1 MTATVRRRKRPGN
14 GSRPA
19 TRPLA
24 KAPTGIPGL
33 DEITNGGLPR
43 GRPTLVCG
51 GAGCG
56 KTLLAMEFLV
66 LGALEYDEPGIFMS
80 FEETADDLAENAQPL
95 GFDLRRLSA
104 RRRLLLDYVQLER
117 DELTERGE
125 YDLAGLVILLGRA
138 IETILPDRL
147 VLDTIDELR

>member
-1 MTATVRRRKRPGN
+1 
-14 GSRPA
+14 RPA

-66 LGALEYDEPGIFMS
+66 RGATEHQEPGVFMA
-80 FEETADDLAENAQPL
+80 FEETAEELAQNVRSL
-95 GFDLRRLSA
+95 GFDL
-104 RRRLLLDYVQLER
+104 
-117 DELTERGE
+117 DELIKRKKVAVDFVRIERGE
-125 YDLAGLVILLGRA
+125 IDEIGDYDL
-138 IETILPDRL
+138 E
-147 VLDTIDELR
+147 

>member
-1 MTATVRRRKRPGN
+1 MTAPVRRRKRPGN

-56 KTLLAMEFLV
+56 KTLLALEFL
-66 LGALEYDEPGIFMS
+66 LRGAIDYGEPGVFVA
-80 FEETADDLAENAQPL
+80 FEETELDLAQNVASL
-95 GFDLRRLSA
+95 GYDLPDLIERK
-104 RRRLLLDYVQLER
+104 LLLVEYIHVER
-117 DELTERGE
+117 SE
-125 YDLAGLVILLGRA
+125 
-138 IETILPDRL
+138 IE
-147 VLDTIDELR
+147 ES

>member
-51 GAGCG
+51 SAGCG
-56 KTLLAMEFLV
+56 KTLLGLEFLV
-66 LGALEYDEPGIFMS
+66 HGAMDYGEPGVFLA
-80 FEETADDLAENAQPL
+80 FEETEDELARNVASL
-95 GFDLRRLSA
+95 GFDLNRLAA
-104 RRRLLLDYVQLER
+104 RKKVWTEFIRVER
-117 DELTERGE
+117 H
-125 YDLAGLVILLGRA
+125 
-138 IETILPDRL
+138 
-147 VLDTIDELR
+147 